1 MTTSIGTSIAT
12 ILGGSSSIDTGA
24 LVTQLVNATRAP
36 RETVITQK
44 QSLNS
49 TRISA
54 LASASSSLATFST
67 ALNEAMQSASL
78 AGQPVSNDPTIVSLS
93 TLPGGAPQGLPA
105 QIEVQQLASAQVLE
119 SVILPA
125 RTDPVG
131 LGTLT
136 LTTASGA
143 KTITID
149 SSNNSLDGLATAIN
163 ASAAGVTASV
173 VTDNRGARLVLKG
186 ASGAANSFTLTK
198 GVTDTADI
206 NLTRF
211 TFDGTTGG
219 MTKPQSA
226 LDSIIKID
234 GIEHRNNSNTLD
246 TALPYVRID
255 LNKAA
260 PGTLVTLATNQPT
273 STVKD
278 LLNQFVSAY
287 NTLRTALNNATAPG
301 TDAKSAGALA
311 GDSGVRDM
319 VRRLSALT
327 TTSLAA
333 TGTYR
338 NLSDLGIKT
347 NQDGTLSLD
356 ATRLD
361 AAIVADAA
369 GVAQMINPT
378 VSTASNPGLA
388 KVVADLKTAV
398 DTAGGAL
405 AASKSKYDKLAAD
418 YTKQMEK
425 LNEDMTDYE
434 DQLST
439 IYTAMATRLSALKAT
454 QTYLTNQIDAWN
466 NTGNN

>member
-149 SSNNSLDGLATAIN
+149 SSNNNTPRRRSPMAIMVPI
-163 ASAAGVTASV
+163 SRT
-173 VTDNRGARLVLKG
+173 
-186 ASGAANSFTLTK
+186 SG
-198 GVTDTADI
+198 
-206 NLTRF
+206 
-211 TFDGTTGG
+211 
-219 MTKPQSA
+219 
-226 LDSIIKID
+226 
-234 GIEHRNNSNTLD
+234 
-246 TALPYVRID
+246 
-255 LNKAA
+255 
-260 PGTLVTLATNQPT
+260 
-273 STVKD
+273 
-278 LLNQFVSAY
+278 
-287 NTLRTALNNATAPG
+287 
-301 TDAKSAGALA
+301 
-311 GDSGVRDM
+311 
-319 VRRLSALT
+319 RRC
-327 TTSLAA
+327 
-333 TGTYR
+333 
-338 NLSDLGIKT
+338 
-347 NQDGTLSLD
+347 
-356 ATRLD
+356 
-361 AAIVADAA
+361 V
-369 GVAQMINPT
+369 
-378 VSTASNPGLA
+378 
-388 KVVADLKTAV
+388 
-398 DTAGGAL
+398 
-405 AASKSKYDKLAAD
+405 
-418 YTKQMEK
+418 
-425 LNEDMTDYE
+425 
-434 DQLST
+434 
-439 IYTAMATRLSALKAT
+439 
-454 QTYLTNQIDAWN
+454 
-466 NTGNN
+466 